1 MGEKMGP
8 VLQLPYHEA
17 LSRER
22 DMVAEVVHHRDI
34 RWMIWQTPAG
44 IVVPR
49 SHAHYDKFEPAIASS
64 KARGWSV
71 FLRDTGGG
79 AVVQGPDVINFSMSF
94 ISGPDVGDRI
104 GSAYRLLCQ
113 PLMAMLRSRGIEG
126 AYRAVSGSMCDGA
139 YNVVVANR
147 KLAGTAQRWKGL
159 GRDHPQ
165 EYAVLAHFAMFV
177 NLDLSAAAD
186 AINAFYADMGVA
198 SGVQAQTHINWRE
211 IDQPPRENLL
221 HALTDEL
228 NAHCRRLRGRR

>member
-1 MGEKMGP
+1 MSA

-22 DMVAEVVHHRDI
+22 DMVAELVDHRDI
-34 RWMIWQTPAG
+34 KWMIWQTPAG

-49 SHAHYDKFEPAIASS
+49 SHAHYDNFEPAIASS

-79 AVVQGPDVINFSMSF
+79 AVVQGPDVINLSMSF
-94 ISGPDVGDRI
+94 ISGPDVDDRI

-126 AYRAVSGSMCDGA
+126 TYRAVSGSMCDGA

-159 GRDHPQ
+159 GRNRPQ

-177 NLDLSAAAD
+177 NLDLSAAAE
-186 AINAFYADMGVA
+186 AINALYADMGVA
-198 SGVQAQTHINWRE
+198 SDVQARTHINYQEIEQPRRE
-211 IDQPPRENLL
+211 DLL
-221 HALTDEL
+221 RALTDEL
-228 NAHCRRLRGRR
+228 NAHCERLRDAR